1 MLLFEFSSCYFFLFV
16 IAIFSEIDS
25 FACVGDSCLVVGFI
39 LVYGWTV
46 YSHVRCV
53 FENIS
58 NILLSAGA
66 RPNFHS
72 RYFFLFVLG

>member
-39 LVYGWTV
+39 LQGFILVHGWTG

-53 FENIS
+53 FENES
-58 NILLSAGA
+58 NILLFASAQ
-66 RPNFHS
+66 PN
-72 RYFFLFVLG
+72 